1 MQLREHD
8 CAAVARLARRSG
20 HPQLASR
27 HGMEL
32 CVASWSRGI
41 LTISCK
47 GSRRPTAGS
56 AESSGADVIRRAQP
70 ARRRRRHSILDSGRA
85 VTAWVPAARIL
96 IVVILSILFT
106 AGCRSSGKASD
117 GAAEDVRRAVQAM
130 GAVVR
135 HREMLGHLPSD
146 DPAEVARLLISARLE
161 LKESANDFREAA
173 AAAMPYET
181 HLLAIRLLD
190 EESEA
195 WSHMELEVLTD
206 RAEYGELA
214 DIFFAQVDA
223 GWSVWLDEVR
233 GFAESERVQF
243 DVGGLDLLR
252 RKPVANG
259 DDPASPAAIVIP
271 PPATPTNTPI
281 PRPITPSRPLVPARV
296 EARKVASVE
305 QGSVEA
311 VQRTPAPA
319 TALGEISPGS
329 ASRSVTAAPP
339 RELTDLETP
348 ARITVATPLRP
359 EATAS
364 PRLVSTAPSGA
375 TIVPDTNIEI
385 STVRP
390 TASAVTEL
398 PATPRN
404 YQDAVE
410 WKQDSTVVRFRD
422 WLGAPALV
430 SHWIV
435 AVTPE
440 SVTVLEYPL
449 AVDDALQLDIIV
461 TSDGDLDGLSRFSFF
476 PQPGL

>member
-1 MQLREHD
+1 M
-8 CAAVARLARRSG
+8 
-20 HPQLASR
+20 
-27 HGMEL
+27 
-32 CVASWSRGI
+32 
-41 LTISCK
+41 
-47 GSRRPTAGS
+47 
-56 AESSGADVIRRAQP
+56 
-70 ARRRRRHSILDSGRA
+70 
-85 VTAWVPAARIL
+85 
-96 IVVILSILFT
+96 
-106 AGCRSSGKASD
+106 
-117 GAAEDVRRAVQAM
+117 
-130 GAVVR
+130 
-135 HREMLGHLPSD
+135 
-146 DPAEVARLLISARLE
+146 
-161 LKESANDFREAA
+161 
-173 AAAMPYET
+173 
-181 HLLAIRLLD
+181 
-190 EESEA
+190 
-195 WSHMELEVLTD
+195 
-206 RAEYGELA
+206 
-214 DIFFAQVDA
+214 
-223 GWSVWLDEVR
+223 
-233 GFAESERVQF
+233 
-243 DVGGLDLLR
+243 
-252 RKPVANG
+252 
-259 DDPASPAAIVIP
+259 
-271 PPATPTNTPI
+271 
-281 PRPITPSRPLVPARV
+281 PARV

-339 RELTDLETP
+339 KELTDLETP

-364 PRLVSTAPSGA
+364 PRVVSTAPSGA

-385 STVRP
+385 STARP

-404 YQDAVE
+404 YQEAVE

-449 AVDDALQLDIIV
+449 AADDALQLDIIV
-461 TSDGDLDGLSRFSFF
+461 TSDGDLDGLSGFSFF

>member
-1 MQLREHD
+1 MQLREHN

-85 VTAWVPAARIL
+85 VT
-96 IVVILSILFT
+96 
-106 AGCRSSGKASD
+106 
-117 GAAEDVRRAVQAM
+117 
-130 GAVVR
+130 
-135 HREMLGHLPSD
+135 
-146 DPAEVARLLISARLE
+146 
-161 LKESANDFREAA
+161 
-173 AAAMPYET
+173 
-181 HLLAIRLLD
+181 
-190 EESEA
+190 
-195 WSHMELEVLTD
+195 
-206 RAEYGELA
+206 
-214 DIFFAQVDA
+214 
-223 GWSVWLDEVR
+223 
-233 GFAESERVQF
+233 
-243 DVGGLDLLR
+243 
-252 RKPVANG
+252 
-259 DDPASPAAIVIP
+259 
-271 PPATPTNTPI
+271 
-281 PRPITPSRPLVPARV
+281 
-296 EARKVASVE
+296 
-305 QGSVEA
+305 
-311 VQRTPAPA
+311 
-319 TALGEISPGS
+319 
-329 ASRSVTAAPP
+329 
-339 RELTDLETP
+339 
-348 ARITVATPLRP
+348 
-359 EATAS
+359 
-364 PRLVSTAPSGA
+364 
-375 TIVPDTNIEI
+375 
-385 STVRP
+385 
-390 TASAVTEL
+390 EL

-461 TSDGDLDGLSRFSFF
+461 TSDGDLDGLSGFSFF
-476 PQPGL
+476 RQPGL